1 MHMLYTHKLL
11 AELEAKADRFA
22 GYQDAYGRRLA
33 AYRVALAALGT
44 RYPSAQALAD
54 AQRDLP
60 PNEPAGAL
68 PTEEYDAWRAQ
79 RLPGVPV
86 LPFGRTFAHHAESRA
101 WAEGLRGVTTFAV
114 DGSQLL
120 PWRDVSIPVALVQ
133 VGLFE
138 NPHRPPAPYVKDLA
152 VELLTPDDLLGDPAS
167 TTQDDVEADLPGDER
182 RVVGPIASEEAV
194 HLRRFKLEARTL
206 IERMEHHAHRH
217 AAPGAPDDSNSLV
230 VAFLDGSLIVSFAL
244 KMSPFYRAAYVDT
257 ARALLEA
264 SARCRVPLVAYI
276 DTSYARDIVG
286 MLRRL
291 PPGDGPAPLPTHGRA
306 TEVPARGEGPGERPP
321 TLPHPRGVHDALIWS
336 GALAWGDRTP
346 AFLSA
351 RGDLLAGGYGE
362 QKGDIAFVY
371 FQAAVDRPPARLEF
385 PRWVLEAGLLD
396 RTLDAVRAEVIAG
409 NGYPYPLE
417 AADAVAVIAVPDR
430 AQFYSVFQQFAER
443 RGLALTFSRK
453 ALSKSRRRV

>member
-1 MHMLYTHKLL
+1 MLYTHKLL

-33 AYRVALAALGT
+33 AYRAALAALGT
-44 RYPSAQALAD
+44 RYPSARALAD

-60 PNEPAGAL
+60 PDEPAGAL
-68 PTEEYDAWRAQ
+68 PTAEYDAWRAQ
-79 RLPGVPV
+79 GRPGVPI
-86 LPFGRTFAHHAESRA
+86 LPFGRAFAHHAESRA
-101 WAEGLRGVTTFAV
+101 WAEGLRGITTFAV

-120 PWRDVSIPVALVQ
+120 PWRDVSVPVALVQ

-138 NPHRPPAPYVKDLA
+138 NPHRPPAAYVKDVA
-152 VELLTPDDLLGDPAS
+152 VELLTPDDLLGDPAGIA
-167 TTQDDVEADLPGDER
+167 QDDAAADLPGDER
-182 RVVGPIASEEAV
+182 RIVGPIASEEAV

-206 IERMEHHAHRH
+206 IERMEHHASQR
-217 AAPGAPDDSNSLV
+217 AKTPDASDGLV

-244 KMSPFYRAAYVDT
+244 KMSPAYRAAYVDT

-291 PPGDGPAPLPTHGRA
+291 PPGDGPKPLPMHR
-306 TEVPARGEGPGERPP
+306 EGLGERRPA
-321 TLPHPRGVHDALIWS
+321 LPDPRGVHDALLWS

-362 QKGDIAFVY
+362 QKGDVAFVY
-371 FQAAVDRPPARLEF
+371 FQAALDRPPARLEF

-417 AADAVAVIAVPDR
+417 AADAVAVIAVADR

>member
-1 MHMLYTHKLL
+1 MLYTPKLL

-22 GYQDAYGRRLA
+22 GFQDAYGRRLA
-33 AYRVALAALGT
+33 AYRAALAALGT
-44 RYPSAQALAD
+44 RYPTAAALIA
-54 AQRDLP
+54 AQRELLP
-60 PNEPAGAL
+60 DQPAGAL
-68 PTEEYDAWRAQ
+68 PTAEYDAWRAGA
-79 RLPGVPV
+79 RAGVPA

-120 PWRDVSIPVALVQ
+120 PWRDVSVPVALVQ

-138 NPHRPPAPYVKDLA
+138 NPHLPPNPYVKDIA
-152 VELLTPDDLLGDPAS
+152 VELLTPEDLLG
-167 TTQDDVEADLPGDER
+167 EAGGSAGTDAGDDLPGDER
-182 RVVGPIASEEAV
+182 RVIGPVASEEAV
-194 HLRRFKLEARTL
+194 HLRRFQLEARTL
-206 IERMEHHAHRH
+206 VARMEHHARQR
-217 AAPGAPDDSNSLV
+217 AAGGVAPDGLV

-244 KMSPFYRAAYVDT
+244 KMSPPYQAAYVSA
-257 ARALLEA
+257 ARSLLEA

-291 PPGDGPAPLPTHGRA
+291 PPADAPAPIPALPD
-306 TEVPARGEGPGERPP
+306 
-321 TLPHPRGVHDALIWS
+321 PRGVHDALLWS
-336 GALAWGDRTP
+336 GALGWGDRTP

-371 FQAAVDRPPARLEF
+371 FQAALDRPPVRLEF

-417 AADAVAVIAVPDR
+417 AADAVAVITMADR
-430 AQFYSVFQQFAER
+430 AQFYNVFQQFAAR

>member
-1 MHMLYTHKLL
+1 MLYTNKLL
-11 AELEAKADRFA
+11 AELEAKAERFA
-22 GYQDAYGRRLA
+22 GYQDAYGRWLA
-33 AYRVALAALGT
+33 AYRAALAALGT

-60 PNEPAGAL
+60 PDEPAGAL
-68 PTEEYDAWRAQ
+68 PTAEYDAWRA
-79 RLPGVPV
+79 RGLPGVPV
-86 LPFGRTFAHHAESRA
+86 LPFGRVFAHHAESRE

-138 NPHRPPAPYVKDLA
+138 NRHRPPAPYVKDVA
-152 VELLTPDDLLGDPAS
+152 IELLTPDDLLGDPGSGPGDAAG
-167 TTQDDVEADLPGDER
+167 ADLPSDER
-182 RVVGPIASEEAV
+182 HVVGPIASEEAV

-206 IERMEHHAHRH
+206 IERMEHHAGRRAG
-217 AAPGAPDDSNSLV
+217 AADASGSPDGLV

-244 KMSPFYRAAYVDT
+244 KMSPAYRAAYVDT

-264 SARCRVPLVAYI
+264 SERCQVPLVAYI

-291 PPGDGPAPLPTHGRA
+291 PPGDVPGPRPVHGRG
-306 TEVPARGEGPGERPP
+306 TEVPARGAGSRERHP
-321 TLPHPRGVHDALIWS
+321 TLPDPRGVHDALLWS
-336 GALAWGDRTP
+336 GVLAWGDRTP
-346 AFLSA
+346 AFLSG
-351 RGDLLAGGYGE
+351 RGDVLAGGYGE
-362 QKGDIAFVY
+362 QKGDVAFVY
-371 FQAAVDRPPARLEF
+371 FQAALDRPPARLEF
-385 PRWVLEAGLLD
+385 PRWVLESGLLD
-396 RTLDAVRAEVIAG
+396 QVLDAVRAEVIAG

>member
-1 MHMLYTHKLL
+1 MLYTRKLL

-33 AYRVALAALGT
+33 AYRAALAALGT
-44 RYPSAQALAD
+44 RYPSAVALAA

-60 PNEPAGAL
+60 PDEPAGAL
-68 PTEEYDAWRAQ
+68 PTVEYDAWQALR
-79 RLPGVPV
+79 RPGVPV
-86 LPFGRTFAHHAESRA
+86 VPLGRRFAHHAEARA
-101 WAEGLRGVTTFAV
+101 WAEGVSGITTFAV

-120 PWRDVSIPVALVQ
+120 PWRDVSVPVALVQ

-138 NPHRPPAPYVKDLA
+138 NPHRPPTPYTKDVA
-152 VELLTPDDLLGDPAS
+152 VELLTPDDLLGDASGAGRADAEAGLPA
-167 TTQDDVEADLPGDER
+167 DER
-182 RVVGPIASEEAV
+182 RVVSPIASEEAV

-206 IERMEHHAHRH
+206 IERMEYHARRRA
-217 AAPGAPDDSNSLV
+217 AAPNAPDDLV

-244 KMSPFYRAAYVDT
+244 KMSPPYRAAYVDT

-291 PPGDGPAPLPTHGRA
+291 SQGDRPASLHAGDEGLKESHPALPD
-306 TEVPARGEGPGERPP
+306 
-321 TLPHPRGVHDALIWS
+321 PRGVHDALLWS
-336 GALAWGDRTP
+336 GAMAWGDRTP
-346 AFLSA
+346 AFLSG
-351 RGDLLAGGYGE
+351 RGDLLAGDYRE

-371 FQAAVDRPPARLEF
+371 FQAALDRPPARLEF

-417 AADAVAVIAVPDR
+417 AADAVAVIGVSDR
-430 AQFYSVFQQFAER
+430 AQFYKVFQQFAER
-443 RGLALTFSRK
+443 SGLDLSFSRK
-453 ALSKSRRRV
+453 VLSKSHRRV